1 MAPDRPLAEIA
12 DRARAACNRVLRKHR
27 LAHRRRLH
35 ERCIALDRQALLDA
49 PVDDARYVVLDTE
62 TTGLGAYA
70 GDRIVQIA
78 LLEYRGLQP
87 TGEELCSLVRPGI
100 PIPASATAIHGIDD
114 DMVAGAPT
122 IDELIDAIVA
132 FLDGAVLVGHH
143 VAFDLRF
150 LNRVTQRLLFCRLPH
165 PTLDTMLMYLAR
177 SGRLGHYALG
187 EIAEA
192 CGVPVEGRH
201 DARGD
206 AVMCGRIFAHLAAP
220 AAAAGSSVGEL
231 VASSRHVPA
240 REQEPAPPA

>member
-1 MAPDRPLAEIA
+1 MAPDRPIAEIA
-12 DRARAACNRVLRKHR
+12 DRARAACNRLLRKHR
-27 LAHRRRLH
+27 LAGRRGLH
-35 ERCIALDRQALLDA
+35 DRCVALDRQALLDT
-49 PVDDARYVVLDTE
+49 PLDTARYVVLDTE
-62 TTGLGAYA
+62 TTGLAAYA
-70 GDRIVQIA
+70 GDEIVQVA

-100 PIPASATAIHGIDD
+100 PIPARATAIHGIDD
-114 DMVAGAPT
+114 GMVAGAPT
-122 IDELIDAIVA
+122 IDELIDDIVA

-150 LNRVTQRLLFCRLPH
+150 LNRVTQRTLFCRLPH

-192 CGVPVEGRH
+192 CGVPVAGRH

-206 AVMCGRIFAHLAAP
+206 AVMCGRIFARLAAP
-220 AAAAGSSVGEL
+220 AAAAGATVGDQ
-231 VASSRHVPA
+231 VAGIRRVPA
-240 REQEPAPPA
+240 RPAEPAPPA

>member
-1 MAPDRPLAEIA
+1 MSPERPIAEIA
-12 DRARAACNRVLRKHR
+12 DRARAACNRLLRRHR

-35 ERCIALDRQALLDA
+35 DRCMALDHRALLDA

-62 TTGLGAYA
+62 TTGLAAYA
-70 GDRIVQIA
+70 GDRIVQVA
-78 LLEYRGLQP
+78 LLEYRGLRP
-87 TGEELCSLVRPGI
+87 TGEALCSLVRPGI
-100 PIPASATAIHGIDD
+100 PIPARATEIHGIDD

-150 LNRVTQRLLFCRLPH
+150 LNRVTQRTLFCRLPQ
-165 PTLDTMLMYLAR
+165 PALDTMLMYLAR
-177 SGRLGHYALG
+177 SGRLGHYALE

-206 AVMCGRIFAHLAAP
+206 AVMCGRIFARLAAP
-220 AAAAGSSVGEL
+220 AADAGATVGEL
-231 VASSRHVPA
+231 VASTRRAPEPPA
-240 REQEPAPPA
+240 EPAPPA